1 VVHRRGRQYR
11 PRRGF
16 FHKLAF
22 ITQAEFENPMH
33 RQIPLH
39 HIVPLLVIGMA
50 LIVPAS
56 AQIKTVEETSRSL
69 LNNEQVKVKELRLA
83 PRSKLAPAAYPNSFV
98 YPLTDG
104 TIVFTHPGK
113 TPFEMSFRAGEALWL
128 PSQLAAT
135 SNETDKEIRALVVE
149 IKAKPPVAP
158 RKGKAKAKGGTKT
171 VAAKAPGGEKS
182 KK

>member
-1 VVHRRGRQYR
+1 
-11 PRRGF
+11 
-16 FHKLAF
+16 
-22 ITQAEFENPMH
+22 MH
-33 RQIPLH
+33 RISWF
-39 HIVPLLVIGMA
+39 LLIGVA
-50 LIVPAS
+50 LIMPAAAQQKS
-56 AQIKTVEETSRSL
+56 AEDISRSL
-69 LNNEQVKVKELRLA
+69 LDNEQVKVKEIRLP
-83 PRSKLAPAAYPNSFV
+83 PRSKTAPATHPNSFV

-149 IKAKPPVAP
+149 IKAKPPVRP
-158 RKGKAKAKGGTKT
+158 RGKGKAKAKGGTKT
-171 VAAKAPGGEKS
+171 AAQAGAGEKS

>member
-1 VVHRRGRQYR
+1 
-11 PRRGF
+11 
-16 FHKLAF
+16 
-22 ITQAEFENPMH
+22 M
-33 RQIPLH
+33 
-39 HIVPLLVIGMA
+39 
-50 LIVPAS
+50 
-56 AQIKTVEETSRSL
+56 
-69 LNNEQVKVKELRLA
+69 KELRLR
-83 PRSKLAPAAYPNSFV
+83 PRSKIGPTTYPNSFV

-149 IKAKPPVAP
+149 IKAKPPVTRAQ
-158 RKGKAKAKGGTKT
+158 RARRRRKGGTKT
-171 VAAKAPGGEKS
+171 AAAKASGGEKP

>member
-1 VVHRRGRQYR
+1 
-11 PRRGF
+11 
-16 FHKLAF
+16 
-22 ITQAEFENPMH
+22 MH
-33 RQIPLH
+33 RIMWFFL
-39 HIVPLLVIGMA
+39 IGIA
-50 LIVPAS
+50 LIAPATAQQPKS
-56 AQIKTVEETSRSL
+56 AGEMSRQL
-69 LNNEQVKVKELRLA
+69 LDNEQIKVKEIRLPA
-83 PRSKLAPAAYPNSFV
+83 RSKTAPATYPNSFV

-149 IKAKPPVAP
+149 IKAKPPVRP
-158 RKGKAKAKGGTKT
+158 RAKGKAKTKAGAKTAT
-171 VAAKAPGGEKS
+171 AKAGVGEKS

>member
-33 RQIPLH
+33 RIMS
-39 HIVPLLVIGMA
+39 LLVIGMA

-56 AQIKTVEETSRSL
+56 AQQKPAAETSRSL
-69 LNNEQVKVKELRLA
+69 LDNEQVKVKEIRLA
-83 PRSKLAPAAYPNSFV
+83 PRSKIGPTAYPNSFV

-171 VAAKAPGGEKS
+171 AAAKASGGEKS

>member
-1 VVHRRGRQYR
+1 
-11 PRRGF
+11 
-16 FHKLAF
+16 
-22 ITQAEFENPMH
+22 MH
-33 RQIPLH
+33 RQ
-39 HIVPLLVIGMA
+39 VPLRQIVSLLFIGMA

-56 AQIKTVEETSRSL
+56 AQQSKTVPETSRSL
-69 LNNEQVKVKELRLA
+69 LDNEQVKVKELRLA
-83 PRSKLAPAAYPNSFV
+83 PRSKIGPAAYPNSFV

-149 IKAKPPVAP
+149 IKAKPPVTP
-158 RKGKAKAKGGTKT
+158 RKGKAKAKGAKT
-171 VAAKAPGGEKS
+171 AAAKAPGGEKS

>member
-1 VVHRRGRQYR
+1 
-11 PRRGF
+11 
-16 FHKLAF
+16 
-22 ITQAEFENPMH
+22 MH
-33 RQIPLH
+33 R
-39 HIVPLLVIGMA
+39 IVSFLVAGLF
-50 LIVPAS
+50 LIAPAS
-56 AQIKTVEETSRSL
+56 AQQSRPVEEISRSL
-69 LNNEQVKVKELRLA
+69 LDNEQIKVKELRLRPGSKIA
-83 PRSKLAPAAYPNSFV
+83 PTTYPNSFV

-149 IKAKPPVAP
+149 IKQKPPGGRA
-158 RKGKAKAKGGTKT
+158 KGKARAKGSKS
-171 VAAKAPGGEKS
+171 AKASAGEKS

>member
-1 VVHRRGRQYR
+1 
-11 PRRGF
+11 
-16 FHKLAF
+16 
-22 ITQAEFENPMH
+22 MH
-33 RQIPLH
+33 RIMWFFL
-39 HIVPLLVIGMA
+39 IGVA
-50 LIVPAS
+50 LIMPAAAQQKS
-56 AQIKTVEETSRSL
+56 AEDISRSL
-69 LNNEQVKVKELRLA
+69 LDNEQVKVKEIRLP
-83 PRSKLAPAAYPNSFV
+83 PRSRIGPATHPNSFV

-149 IKAKPPVAP
+149 IKAKPPVRP
-158 RKGKAKAKGGTKT
+158 RAKGKAKAKGGTKT
-171 VAAKAPGGEKS
+171 AAQAGAGEKS

>member
-1 VVHRRGRQYR
+1 
-11 PRRGF
+11 
-16 FHKLAF
+16 
-22 ITQAEFENPMH
+22 MS
-33 RQIPLH
+33 
-39 HIVPLLVIGMA
+39 

-56 AQIKTVEETSRSL
+56 AQQPKPSTEEISRSL
-69 LNNEQVKVKELRLA
+69 LDNEQIKVKELRLR
-83 PRSKLAPAAYPNSFV
+83 PHSKIGAAAYPNSFV

-149 IKAKPPVAP
+149 IKQKPPVKA
-158 RKGKAKAKGGTKT
+158 KLKAKAGPKAGTKT
-171 VAAKAPGGEKS
+171 AAKAAADTKS

>member
-1 VVHRRGRQYR
+1 
-11 PRRGF
+11 
-16 FHKLAF
+16 
-22 ITQAEFENPMH
+22 MH
-33 RQIPLH
+33 RIMCFVL
-39 HIVPLLVIGMA
+39 IGVA
-50 LIVPAS
+50 LIVPAAAQQKS
-56 AQIKTVEETSRSL
+56 AADTSHSL
-69 LNNEQVKVKELRLA
+69 LDNEQIKVKEIRLP
-83 PRSKLAPAAYPNSFV
+83 PRSKVGPATYPNSFV

-149 IKAKPPVAP
+149 IKAK
-158 RKGKAKAKGGTKT
+158 AKGGTKT
-171 VAAKAPGGEKS
+171 AAAKAGAGEKS